1 LSRASDLLDETQKAV
16 LGTPP
21 SGHVAEYRPIDS
33 FALRIYARCR
43 SLFVAAALLVR
54 ADHAEEALI
63 IGRSLFTDALRLM
76 DLASSKDRDAL
87 SLGFAMDSVTDKR
100 FMMES
105 AVRNGLEGD
114 PGPILAT
121 IDEEARKLE
130 RLRKRLGIGKVG
142 HFGSEQALATRHHRL
157 EELWTFEFGHRM
169 THGTTVSHET
179 RTKAVGSDA
188 LGIYLRS
195 SEPAYLWASAA
206 FLVATMI
213 DAQRAASKIFGWAEP
228 AKLEGLWTRA
238 HEESE
243 KGGKK

>member
-1 LSRASDLLDETQKAV
+1 MSRATDLLDETETAV

-21 SGHVAEYRPIDS
+21 HGHVADYRPIDS

-63 IGRSLFTDALRLM
+63 LGRSLFMDALRLM
-76 DLASSKDRDAL
+76 ELARSADRDAL
-87 SLGFAMDSVTDKR
+87 LLGFAIDSVTDKR
-100 FMMES
+100 FMIES
-105 AVRNGLEGD
+105 AVRNGLEDD
-114 PGPILAT
+114 PAPILAT
-121 IDEEARKLE
+121 IDEEGRKLE
-130 RLRKRLGIGKVG
+130 RLRQRLGIGKVRQ
-142 HFGSEQALATRHHRL
+142 FGTEKALARRHERL

-169 THGTTVSHET
+169 THGTTVAHET
-179 RTKAVGSDA
+179 RTKAVGADA

-195 SEPAYLWASAA
+195 SEPEYLWASAA

-228 AKLEGLWTRA
+228 AELEGLWTRA
-238 HEESE
+238 HEEPE
-243 KGGKK
+243 KRGKK